1 MEVLQTHSSLYNIT
15 ASLSMQLF
23 STGLVTVKVT
33 NFAYLER
40 AIDAGLLE
48 VYSLLASHLIVEE
61 ANSVFHVEWD
71 NQNKITTSIQLC
83 QQERGHHETRI
94 KTRI

>member
-1 MEVLQTHSSLYNIT
+1 M
-15 ASLSMQLF
+15 
-23 STGLVTVKVT
+23 KVT
-33 NFAYLER
+33 NFANLER
-40 AIDAGLLE
+40 AIDARLLE
-48 VYSLLASHLIVEE
+48 VSSLLASHLITEE

-71 NQNKITTSIQLC
+71 NQNKITTSVQLY